1 MQEISKTEE
10 KILEVWEKNKIFEKS
25 LEIRD
30 KNKPYVFYDG
40 PPFATG
46 LPHYGHILA
55 STIKDVIPRYFTMRG
70 YYARRRWGWDC
81 HGLPIENIIE
91 KNLKISG
98 KKQIEKIG
106 VDVFN
111 KACRETVLKYAD
123 QWGKMVKRIG
133 RWIEFENS
141 YKTMESSYMESV
153 WWAIKQIWDKG
164 LIYQGRRVLLYC
176 PRCET
181 PISNFEVAM
190 DQSYRDLKEETVTVK
205 FKAKNPEKYNSPRT
219 KTSLVR
225 GLPKNTYLLA
235 WTTTPWTLPGN
246 VALAVGE
253 NIDYLVVKQ
262 GEENYI
268 LAEARKDILDKDYK
282 IIKKIKGRDLISLEY
297 KPLFEIESIKKTS
310 KKSHYVSAADFVTTE
325 EGTGLVHIA
334 PVYGEDDYNLGL
346 KSDLPVV
353 PLLNEQG
360 IFNQKAP
367 KFIQG
372 KYFEEAEESIKKD
385 LEKRGLLY
393 KKEEMAHSY
402 PLCWRCETKLLYNA
416 IPAWF
421 INIQKIKRRLLELNE
436 KINWYPA
443 HLKYGRFKKGIE
455 SAPDWNISRNRYW
468 ATALPI
474 WRCDNQNCKEKIC
487 LGSFK
492 ELREK
497 AVNYKQ
503 VYQSEK
509 LEEVDLH
516 KPYIDAIKL
525 KCEKCGK
532 AMSRIQEVIDCWV
545 ESGSMPFAE
554 LHYPFANKELFEKRF
569 PAQFVAEYTSQTR
582 AWFYVMHVVSTII
595 FDKAPFENVVAT
607 GTILSEKG
615 EKLSKSKRNF
625 SDPWE
630 LIEKYGVDALRYYL
644 MSSAL
649 MKADDLFFRE
659 KEVDEVYKKVMLII
673 SNVLSFYKMFEQGAE
688 NKLLPER
695 SRRHTLFYENILDK
709 WILARLNE
717 LIKKVTESMDKY
729 NVVSAT
735 RPIGEFIQDLSTWY
749 LRRSRERI
757 KGDDKEAQKQALA
770 VLRCA
775 LLGLSKIMAPIMP
788 FMAEHLYKETGGEKQ
803 SVHLEDWPK
812 YDEKIIDSAI
822 LDNMK
827 LTREIVSL
835 ALEKRVSAG
844 IAVRQPLNLLTIY
857 GLKLTS
863 DFVGLIK
870 DEVNIKKVEFKKQK
884 KELQVELDTK
894 ITEKLKKQGIYRELV
909 RQINDL
915 RKKAGL
921 IIKDN
926 ISLYFETDSKL
937 ILSVIKNFEN
947 ELKKAVIATQIKR
960 EKRGTQENKELQI
973 QNEKI
978 WIGIEKVK

>member
-325 EGTGLVHIA
+325 EGTGLVHI
-334 PVYGEDDYNLGL
+334 G
-346 KSDLPVV
+346 
-353 PLLNEQG
+353 
-360 IFNQKAP
+360 
-367 KFIQG
+367 
-372 KYFEEAEESIKKD
+372 
-385 LEKRGLLY
+385 
-393 KKEEMAHSY
+393 
-402 PLCWRCETKLLYNA
+402 
-416 IPAWF
+416 
-421 INIQKIKRRLLELNE
+421 
-436 KINWYPA
+436 
-443 HLKYGRFKKGIE
+443 
-455 SAPDWNISRNRYW
+455 
-468 ATALPI
+468 
-474 WRCDNQNCKEKIC
+474 
-487 LGSFK
+487 
-492 ELREK
+492 
-497 AVNYKQ
+497 AV
-503 VYQSEK
+503 
-509 LEEVDLH
+509 
-516 KPYIDAIKL
+516 
-525 KCEKCGK
+525 
-532 AMSRIQEVIDCWV
+532 
-545 ESGSMPFAE
+545 
-554 LHYPFANKELFEKRF
+554 
-569 PAQFVAEYTSQTR
+569 
-582 AWFYVMHVVSTII
+582 
-595 FDKAPFENVVAT
+595 
-607 GTILSEKG
+607 
-615 EKLSKSKRNF
+615 
-625 SDPWE
+625 
-630 LIEKYGVDALRYYL
+630 
-644 MSSAL
+644 
-649 MKADDLFFRE
+649 
-659 KEVDEVYKKVMLII
+659 
-673 SNVLSFYKMFEQGAE
+673 
-688 NKLLPER
+688 
-695 SRRHTLFYENILDK
+695 
-709 WILARLNE
+709 
-717 LIKKVTESMDKY
+717 
-729 NVVSAT
+729 
-735 RPIGEFIQDLSTWY
+735 
-749 LRRSRERI
+749 
-757 KGDDKEAQKQALA
+757 
-770 VLRCA
+770 
-775 LLGLSKIMAPIMP
+775 
-788 FMAEHLYKETGGEKQ
+788 
-803 SVHLEDWPK
+803 
-812 YDEKIIDSAI
+812 
-822 LDNMK
+822 
-827 LTREIVSL
+827 
-835 ALEKRVSAG
+835 
-844 IAVRQPLNLLTIY
+844 
-857 GLKLTS
+857 
-863 DFVGLIK
+863 
-870 DEVNIKKVEFKKQK
+870 
-884 KELQVELDTK
+884 
-894 ITEKLKKQGIYRELV
+894 
-909 RQINDL
+909 
-915 RKKAGL
+915 
-921 IIKDN
+921 
-926 ISLYFETDSKL
+926 
-937 ILSVIKNFEN
+937 
-947 ELKKAVIATQIKR
+947 
-960 EKRGTQENKELQI
+960 
-973 QNEKI
+973 
-978 WIGIEKVK
+978 

>member
-153 WWAIKQIWDKG
+153 WWAVKQIWDKG

-190 DQSYRDLKEETVTVK
+190 DQSYRDLKEETITVK
-205 FKAKNPEKYNSPRT
+205 FKAKNPEKYN
-219 KTSLVR
+219 
-225 GLPKNTYLLA
+225 LPKNTYFLA

-246 VALAVGE
+246 VALAICGD
-253 NIDYLVVKQ
+253 IDYILVKQ
-262 GEENYI
+262 GKENYI
-268 LAEARKDILDKDYK
+268 LAEARQGALKGNYHL
-282 IIKKIKGRDLISLEY
+282 IKKIKGKDLAGLEY
-297 KPLFEIESIKKTS
+297 EPLFEIESIKKTDA
-310 KKSHYVSAADFVTTE
+310 KSHYVAAADFVSTE

-346 KSDLPVV
+346 KLGLTVV

-360 IFNQKAP
+360 VFNKKAP

-372 KYFEEAEESIKKD
+372 KYFEEAEEPIKND

-402 PLCWRCETKLLYNA
+402 PLCWRCETKLFYNA

-443 HLKYGRFKKGIE
+443 HLKQGRFKKGIE

-474 WRCDNQNCKEKIC
+474 WQCENRKCEHKIC

-492 ELREK
+492 ELKEK
-497 AVNYKQ
+497 AINYKQ
-503 VYQSEK
+503 VYQSER

-525 KCEKCGK
+525 KCAKCGK

-554 LHYPFANKELFEKRF
+554 LHYPFENKELFKKRL

-582 AWFYVMHVVSTII
+582 AWFYVMHAVSTII

-607 GTILSEKG
+607 GNILNEKG

-625 SDPWE
+625 PDPWG

-649 MKADDLFFRE
+649 MKADDLFFKE
-659 KEVDEVYKKVMLII
+659 SEVDEVYKKVILII
-673 SNVLSFYKMFEQGAE
+673 SNVLSFYKMFEEGTG
-688 NKLLPER
+688 KRLLPER
-695 SRRHTLFYENILDK
+695 SRRHTLSQKNILDK
-709 WILARLNE
+709 WILARLHE
-717 LIKKVTESMDKY
+717 LIKKTTESMDKY
-729 NVVSAT
+729 NVVSGA
-735 RPIGEFIQDLSTWY
+735 RPIGEFIQDLSVWY

-757 KGDDKEAQKQALA
+757 KSEDKKDKEQALA
-770 VLRCA
+770 ALRYS
-775 LLGLSKIMAPIMP
+775 LLELSKIMAPITP
-788 FMAEHLYKETGGEKQ
+788 FIAEHLYKNTGGKKE
-803 SVHLEDWPK
+803 SVHLENWPK
-812 YDEKIIDSAI
+812 YDKNYIDSPV
-822 LDNMK
+822 LENMK
-827 LTREIVSL
+827 TARGIVSL
-835 ALEKRVSAG
+835 ALEKRAAAG
-844 IAVRQPLNLLTIY
+844 IPVRQPLNLLIIY
-857 GLKLTS
+857 GQKLS
-863 DFVGLIK
+863 DDFVVLIK

-884 KELQVELDTK
+884 KELRVELDTK
-894 ITEKLKKQGIYRELV
+894 ITEKLKKEGIYRELV

-921 IIKDN
+921 TIKDN
-926 ISLYFETDSKL
+926 ILLYFETDSNL
-937 ILSVIKNFEN
+937 ILSAIKNFEK

-960 EKRGTQENKELQI
+960 EKRETQENKELQI

-978 WIGIEKVK
+978 WLGIDKSQRSEE